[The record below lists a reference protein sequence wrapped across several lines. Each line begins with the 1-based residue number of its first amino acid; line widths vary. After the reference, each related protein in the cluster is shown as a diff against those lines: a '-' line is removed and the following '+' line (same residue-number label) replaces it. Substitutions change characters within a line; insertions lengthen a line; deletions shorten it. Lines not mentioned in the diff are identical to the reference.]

1 MAASLSL
8 NDPVV
13 IVTLVRFC
21 AAPTGCTAIAS
32 SRTNEMK
39 KLKSFVFIT
48 SSDDWTFVERSDVN
62 EIAHAVKPELRANR
76 RTAYLIVFPKK
87 SEKRRELPAQLRRSS
102 AP

>member
-13 IVTLVRFC
+13 IVTLVSAC
-21 AAPTGCTAIAS
+21 AAPTGCTAIA
-32 SRTNEMK
+32 TNKINGME
-39 KLKSFVFIT
+39 KLESFIFIA
-48 SSDDWTFVERSDVN
+48 SSDDLAMWNAPTLMKSLN
-62 EIAHAVKPELRANR
+62 AVKPELRANR

-87 SEKRRELPAQLRRSS
+87 SEQRRELPAQLRRSS

>member
-1 MAASLSL
+1 MAVSRSL

-13 IVTLVRFC
+13 IVTWVRFC
-21 AAPTGCTAIAS
+21 AALTGCTAIAS
-32 SRTNEMK
+32 SSTNEMK

-62 EIAHAVKPELRANR
+62 EIAQCRQARAVGSCGRVYLTIFPR
-76 RTAYLIVFPKK
+76 R
-87 SEKRRELPAQLRRSS
+87 SEQRRELPAQLRRSS